1 MTDLRDQIRDFAH
14 GLESSLPTIEADEVM
29 SDEDEAF
36 RSLPDSGGPRW
47 DWGVPAAAGVIIAV
61 VMLSLLT
68 VPAPREDPV
77 AVDPLDPPVAPTDP
91 SVDPGLTD
99 EPESQP
105 LSTVVLEP
113 GEPVQLRM
121 FFSFTGPMRDVG
133 LDQIRGV
140 QLAAEV
146 FGSIHG
152 HDIRLGDPQDEL
164 CSREGAVIPE
174 SWLAPESDVL
184 GIIGTSCSYYYDIY
198 SGEFLP
204 GFGEVNEPRVDG
216 GAPSAL
222 VADAGLVMVSG
233 ASSHRV
239 LTSDLRGNP
248 GLGHRDGYF
257 RTAPNDVAI
266 AESAASFIIDELG
279 ASRVGVIGGD
289 GFYGGF
295 GDFDGLSR
303 SFAESL
309 ESRGGLV
316 TDVKTVDVGEA
327 DLTPLLT
334 EVAAGEPEVV
344 FVIAGSPWI
353 DFVLEQSEEIAGLGE
368 VTVLGTEAVW
378 IYDDILTLP
387 QSDGLYF
394 VSPAVPDVAR
404 VGYNHVS
411 YFQLLQMF
419 EERNFG
425 APASSPYFATTYDA
439 TMILLAAIEESASAA
454 QDGTLTID
462 RRALREAIHATED
475 FPGLTGEL
483 SCDRFGDCG
492 SQRVSIFRH
501 DRRTNHN
508 HAVQTY
514 ELGE

>member
-36 RSLPDSGGPRW
+36 RSFPDSVGPRW
-47 DWGVPAAAGVIIAV
+47 VWGVPAAAGVIIAV

-68 VPAPREDPV
+68 VPAPQENPVVVDPV
-77 AVDPLDPPVAPTDP
+77 DPPVAPTDP
-91 SVDPGLTD
+91 SVDPVPTD

-105 LSTVVLEP
+105 SSTVVLEP

-121 FFSFTGPMRDVG
+121 FFTFTGPMRDVG

-152 HDIRLGDPQDEL
+152 HSIRLGEPQDEL

-184 GIIGTSCSYYYDIY
+184 GVIGTSCSHYYDIN
-198 SGEFLP
+198 SGEVIP
-204 GFGEVNEPRVDG
+204 GFGNVDEPRPFG

-222 VADAGLVMVSG
+222 ATDAGLAMISG
-233 ASSHRV
+233 ASSHSE

-248 GLGHRDGYF
+248 GHGHRDGYF

-266 AESAASFIIDELG
+266 AEAAASFIIDELG

-295 GDFDGLSR
+295 GHFDGLSR

-309 ESRGGLV
+309 EARGGLV
-316 TDVKTVDVGEA
+316 TDVKTVDVA
-327 DLTPLLT
+327 QTDLTPLLS
-334 EVAAGEPEVV
+334 EVAASEPEVV

-353 DFVLEQSEEIAGLGE
+353 DLVLEQSQDVAGLGD
-368 VTVLGTEAVW
+368 VTFLGNETVW
-378 IYDDILTLP
+378 IYDDILSLP

-394 VSPAVPDVAR
+394 ISPAVPDVAR
-404 VGYNHVS
+404 VGYNDVS

-425 APASSPYFATTYDA
+425 AAASSPYFATTYDA

-454 QDGTLTID
+454 PDGTLTID
-462 RRALREAIHATED
+462 RRLLRQALYATED

-483 SCDRFGDCG
+483 NCDPFGDCG

-501 DRRTNHN
+501 DGNTNHN
-508 HAVQTY
+508 HVVQTY